1 MIADAQIAFNPD
13 TLELTIKSSKP
24 LPRVGAV
31 NQIQS
36 DLLGKATGASR
47 AAGPLAN
54 PGTKGAWKLD
64 PRLLT

>member
-1 MIADAQIAFNPD
+1 
-13 TLELTIKSSKP
+13 
-24 LPRVGAV
+24 VGAV

-36 DLLGKATGASR
+36 DLLGKPTGASR

-64 PRLLT
+64 PRLLS